1 MTRWT
6 QLYFT
11 EYLSRIGGLF
21 TALLAIARFAV
32 SGYQRFVASKSMLK
46 RLYGEE
52 DFIAA
57 DETRKSMQLQPQTPK
72 ETLRAKIEKTKD
84 FNASYCAF
92 MMVACFKALCCCFK
106 PCCRGK
112 CRRHLD
118 SHRKFQIAQERLSSE
133 VDIQHMIEMNRVTR
147 LIHKAH
153 FLQRHRRILAYSH
166 KYVITGEDLNKE
178 IQIDPR
184 ASNAI
189 NSKSESAQMIDSLIN
204 DFNAERNETDRRIF
218 YEVTGRQLVQG
229 EFDHEFTSDEE
240 WGMLEAPDPLGHAF
254 DYNSDLS
261 DNENRAS
268 LIGKNR
274 TRKKVANGEGKSPT
288 TIN

>member
-1 MTRWT
+1 M
-6 QLYFT
+6 
-11 EYLSRIGGLF
+11 
-21 TALLAIARFAV
+21 
-32 SGYQRFVASKSMLK
+32 
-46 RLYGEE
+46 
-52 DFIAA
+52 
-57 DETRKSMQLQPQTPK
+57 
-72 ETLRAKIEKTKD
+72 
-84 FNASYCAF
+84 
-92 MMVACFKALCCCFK
+92 
-106 PCCRGK
+106 
-112 CRRHLD
+112 
-118 SHRKFQIAQERLSSE
+118 
-133 VDIQHMIEMNRVTR
+133 
-147 LIHKAH
+147 
-153 FLQRHRRILAYSH
+153 
-166 KYVITGEDLNKE
+166 ITGEDLNKE
-178 IQIDPR
+178 TQIDPR